1 MCGWGRVKGGI
12 VEGGEAEIPG
22 REGAVGIK
30 LKIVIK
36 IIRMRL
42 VLDPT

>member
-1 MCGWGRVKGGI
+1 MWMGKGERGYSGR
-12 VEGGEAEIPG
+12 GEAEIPG
-22 REGAVGIK
+22 RERADGIK

-36 IIRMRL
+36 IIRVRL